1 MMEAMNGRALNN
13 QRPLPAGMTIGVMT
27 SALCR
32 WVYGNFFVKNV
43 LPLERCYTLTCFFLG
58 NGLQQPGERP
68 GPAKGDLTYNAHCI
82 LCGLSE
88 ATNLCRW
95 YLCGATY
102 SATPLLG
109 MKLCRYA
116 NLACNEYGK

>member
-1 MMEAMNGRALNN
+1 MMEAMSGRALNN
-13 QRPLPAGMTIGVMT
+13 QRPLTAGMTIGVMT

-43 LPLERCYTLTCFFLG
+43 LPSERSYTLICFFLG
-58 NGLQQPGERP
+58 NGLQQPSERP
-68 GPAKGDLTYNAHCI
+68 GPTKGDLTHNAHCT

-88 ATNLCRW
+88 VTNLCRW

-102 SATPLLG
+102 STTTGEFL
-109 MKLCRYA
+109 
-116 NLACNEYGK
+116 E